1 MKLIPFPKLLDIQ
14 QQQEVYKEITSDD
27 QKVQPF
33 ISYNQPIIAKN
44 NLKHQS
50 F

>member
-27 QKVQPF
+27 QKVQSF